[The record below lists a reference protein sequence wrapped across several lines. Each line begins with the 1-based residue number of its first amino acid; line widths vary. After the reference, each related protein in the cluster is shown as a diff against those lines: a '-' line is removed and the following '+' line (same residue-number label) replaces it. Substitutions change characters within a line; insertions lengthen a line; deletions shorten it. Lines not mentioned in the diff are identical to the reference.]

1 MALRFFYIKEREK
14 KRKKELRVAF
24 VETRKNDI
32 NYITAK
38 SDAVASTVAQSR
50 CTGKWRGRL
59 S

>member
-1 MALRFFYIKEREK
+1 
-14 KRKKELRVAF
+14 LRVAF

-38 SDAVASTVAQSR
+38 LDAVASTVAQSR